1 MGNCSRTRVTSSG
14 LTIGCAPR
22 YTAELAHPLN
32 YVHGASDGRDK
43 APSGAATCAYPVAV
57 QSSLST
63 ATDDP
68 IAMLSSA
75 LVRSVLDSL
84 PDAIVIIDSSGSIL
98 FANHQVEA
106 LFGFSSA
113 EIVGGPVEVLLPERF
128 RQRHVGHRIGY
139 TGNVRVRPM
148 GAGLELFAIRKDGA
162 EFPVEISLSPI
173 ELGKDILV
181 AAAIRDVTAREQG
194 EQALKEARRD
204 AEHANLAKSRFLATA
219 SHDLRQPLQAL
230 GLLNGALRRMV
241 TDEESREIV
250 EQQEL
255 ALDAMSRLINALLDI
270 SKLES
275 GAIKLELTPFEIGP
289 LFEELRREFAGV
301 ASGKGLRLSTDSP
314 LESVYSDPALI
325 GQVLRN
331 LVSNAIKYTR
341 AGSVELRC
349 ENQGAQLRIEVRD
362 TGVGISPEQLPHIF
376 EEFYQVGVSPN
387 SSREGYGLGLSIVQR
402 IARLLDLKVD
412 VKSVPGKGS
421 VFSVELPVAPD
432 AGETN
437 KASDRK
443 PAPDL
448 GAGGTFNLLL
458 VEDEPGVLN
467 AMRIL
472 LRVEGYRVV
481 TAASAA
487 EALELLR
494 DGVDFDLI
502 ITDFHLEQGRTGTQ
516 VISVGRE
523 MLGDSLK
530 AILVTGDTSSAVR
543 ELQGDDKLRITSKP
557 INSSELLALVRSLL
571 AK

>member
-1 MGNCSRTRVTSSG
+1 MQAAAD
-14 LTIGCAPR
+14 CAI
-22 YTAELAHPLN
+22 
-32 YVHGASDGRDK
+32 
-43 APSGAATCAYPVAV
+43 PVAM
-57 QSSLST
+57 QSSPTNAPGDLT
-63 ATDDP
+63 
-68 IAMLSSA
+68 AMLSSS

-106 LFGFSSA
+106 LFGFPSA

-128 RQRHVGHRIGY
+128 RQRHIGHRKGY

-148 GAGLELFAIRKDGA
+148 GAGLELFATRKDGT
-162 EFPVEISLSPI
+162 EFPVEISLSPV
-173 ELGKDILV
+173 ELGNDILV
-181 AAAIRDVTAREQG
+181 AAAIRDVTDRKHV
-194 EQALKEARRD
+194 EQALNEARRD
-204 AEHANLAKSRFLATA
+204 ADHANLAKSRFLATA
-219 SHDLRQPLQAL
+219 SHDLRQPLQTL

-241 TDEESREIV
+241 TDEECREVID
-250 EQQEL
+250 QQEL
-255 ALDAMSRLINALLDI
+255 AVDAMSRLINALLDI

-289 LFEELRREFAGV
+289 LFEELHREFAGV
-301 ASGKGLRLSTDSP
+301 ASSKGLRFCADSP
-314 LESVYSDPALI
+314 LEFLYSDPALI

-349 ENQGAQLRIEVRD
+349 ENCGPHLRIEVRD
-362 TGVGISPEQLPHIF
+362 SGVGISAEQLPHIF

-402 IARLLDLKVD
+402 IARLLDLKVK
-412 VKSVPGKGS
+412 VKSVSGEGS
-421 VFSVELPVAPD
+421 VFSVELPIAPN
-432 AGETN
+432 AGAMTR
-437 KASDRK
+437 ASDVK
-443 PAPDL
+443 STPDMH
-448 GAGGTFNLLL
+448 AGGIFNLLL

-472 LRVEGYRVV
+472 LTIEGYRVV
-481 TAASAA
+481 TAPSAA

-502 ITDFHLEQGRTGTQ
+502 ITDFHLEDGRTGTQ
-516 VISVGRE
+516 VISVARE
-523 MLGDSLK
+523 MLGESLK

-543 ELQGDDKLRITSKP
+543 ELPGDDRLRIASKP
-557 INSSELLALVRSLL
+557 INSGELLGLVKSLL
-571 AK
+571 AE